1 MSEYDRAWPQNELGH
16 SDLYFIILC
25 GAGGRY
31 SFPKGHLLLFWYG
44 HDRLWLVSPVF
55 VLEIKVVHYDFLY
68 GSVILPYI
76 MWTVSCLNVICGI
89 SQYDL
94 IFELLAKVCA
104 RSTG

>member
-1 MSEYDRAWPQNELGH
+1 M
-16 SDLYFIILC
+16 
-25 GAGGRY
+25 
-31 SFPKGHLLLFWYG
+31 
-44 HDRLWLVSPVF
+44 F